1 MFSQPNYSPYDMSE
15 PRTGP
20 RATLRA
26 MLRSLIFAVAISVVL
41 VAAAACGGDTDT
53 GTIPSVDTSDTR
65 TMSLMQV
72 AQRADG
78 ASGFMNALQSTNMV
92 EPLTNLGPF
101 TLFLPAQAPVL
112 IPAVPQDTVQ
122 RPQAQ
127 NAGAAPATSRQSRL
141 KRLIEMHIV
150 RGHIASIPDADS
162 FDVSTLAQTP
172 ITLRSKDGTDRV
184 EGIEILRTIQARNGV
199 VHVISRPLS
208 LPSPDTTRAQ
218 QNGT

>member
-1 MFSQPNYSPYDMSE
+1 MSK

-20 RATLRA
+20 TA
-26 MLRSLIFAVAISVVL
+26 MLRTLSFAVVTSGVL
-41 VAAAACGGDTDT
+41 IAAAACGGDTDSR
-53 GTIPSVDTSDTR
+53 TIPSVDTSNTR
-65 TMSLMQV
+65 TMSLIEV

-78 ASGFMNALQSTNMV
+78 ASAFMNALQSTNMV

-112 IPAVPQDTVQ
+112 VPAVPQDTVQ

-127 NAGAAPATSRQSRL
+127 NAGAAPVRSRQSRL
-141 KRLIEMHIV
+141 KRLIETHIV

-172 ITLRSKDGTDRV
+172 ITLRSRGGTARV

-199 VHVISRPLS
+199 VHVITRPLS
-208 LPSPDTTRAQ
+208 LPPPDTSQVQ